1 MKRGKYTI
9 AVPPGETIKEYL
21 EMRGMTIKDLSIGL
35 GCNEEDAGLL
45 LEGEVPLGAET
56 AQKIEALFNVPADVW
71 LNMEKLY
78 RSDLVK
84 VERELEAERRKA
96 RRARR

>member
-1 MKRGKYTI
+1 
-9 AVPPGETIKEYL
+9 L
-21 EMRGMTIKDLSIGL
+21 EEEVQL
-35 GCNEEDAGLL
+35 GD
-45 LEGEVPLGAET
+45 ET

-84 VERELEAERRKA
+84 VEKELEAERRKA

>member
-1 MKRGKYTI
+1 MKRGKHTI
-9 AVPPGETIKEYL
+9 AVPPGETIKEYF

-35 GCNEEDAGLL
+35 GCSEEDAGLEEEVQ
-45 LEGEVPLGAET
+45 LEAET